1 MKSCFFFLALS
12 GSAQAGI
19 LAGEITGGTSL
30 RFEAQ
35 FHVLS
40 AGPDLVVGNDT
51 FDDLNLYAF
60 DEDQNIQ
67 IDRVIEVDVGTS
79 PQPGDVV
86 ASHYVFFDPAFGA
99 DQRGYV
105 EFDAEIFGVA
115 TSTQTLKDSDF
126 LAATEVRYLN
136 PTLRGLEG
144 GDFVWIDQS
153 NPRRLRVDWAASTPG
168 DYVRVFTHRSPFV
181 QRPEVK
187 TWRAAYQRKI
197 ENAPSDEV
205 E

>member
-1 MKSCFFFLALS
+1 MKSCCILLALS
-12 GSAQAGI
+12 GAAQAGI

-35 FHVLS
+35 FQVLS
-40 AGPDLVVGNDT
+40 AGSDLVVGNDT

-67 IDRVIEVDVGTS
+67 IDRVIKVDIGIS

-105 EFDAEIFGVA
+105 EFDAQIFGVA

-144 GDFVWIDQS
+144 GDFVWIDQT

-181 QRPEVK
+181 H
-187 TWRAAYQRKI
+187 
-197 ENAPSDEV
+197 APKAKV
-205 E
+205 WIAGYPK